1 VLGITYN
8 GMTGTMG
15 ARNWNMQMPWI
26 KSQTMEDYVTMTL
39 NTKYLSFSIQLTNFM
54 VKNIP

>member
-8 GMTGTMG
+8 DTTGTIG

-26 KSQTMEDYVTMTL
+26 KFQNMEEYVKMTL